1 MAVLVPARANGWDCK
16 ATVGGGWDCTGDA
29 GRISVPSSP
38 PPPAPPR
45 DRLTPQ
51 APAPAAV
58 KDVPAPPPA
67 PAPSRP
73 VTAEQ
78 DSSRSNTPP
87 AATGGQTPAA
97 PSRFEV
103 SPPRPA
109 PGSATPP
116 LASGKPEQATAASEP
131 TRREAT
137 APPLE
142 TRALLD
148 AGIPWQSCT
157 RLAAAPQPVAETAL
171 VEVTADSA
179 EASVIDDQALFS
191 GNVDLLHGHDR
202 LRAARIAFQRDSGEL
217 TASGGVL
224 LSRPDLRLAAE
235 QVHYNLNTRLGHA
248 EQAEYR
254 LPGILARGTA
264 ARAELTGPG
273 TGTGRYQ
280 RITYTTCPPGNDDWQ
295 LTAESLDI
303 DTREGLG
310 TAHGARLSFK
320 GVPMAYVPVLTFP
333 IDDRRRSG
341 LLIPSLG
348 YSDRL
353 GLDLSLPYYFN
364 LAPNYDL
371 TLTPRLLGQR
381 GLLLGGE
388 FRFLTRAHEGRITA
402 NYLPHDRQGPTGDS
416 RRGALSLSTDGHYT
430 PHLSSTLRLNYV
442 SDERYLTDF
451 GADLESTSTT
461 HLERTA
467 ELRYASD
474 RWQALARVQEFQTI
488 DPLLPKASRP
498 YARLPQLQLA
508 FADSATDVPLRYGL
522 DAEYVRF
529 RKSGGFVEGDRLD
542 LHPTLGLPRQT
553 AFYHLVPSA
562 GLRYTRYRL
571 HNQAPGLSSSPDRF
585 TPILSLDGALYFD
598 RATQWF
604 GQAATQTL
612 EPRLYYL
619 YVPYR
624 KQNDIP
630 LFDTREYDF
639 GLDALFRDNR
649 FTGPDRQ
656 GDANRL
662 GLALTS
668 RIRND
673 SGREL
678 ARASIGQVLYLAD
691 RKVQLPGVPTAVDDN
706 SAVIGELAV
715 QLGDGWRARGGLQW
729 NPNSDTIEQA
739 LAQFSYRQDD
749 DRVINL
755 AYRLRDGLS
764 THTDL
769 GLIWPI
775 GERTRAIARWNYSL
789 SEGRN
794 LDALAG
800 IEYGKCCWRLRALV
814 RQQVTGTGNTQ
825 DLSFLLQL
833 ELNGLGK
840 LGDNIDAL
848 LKNGIYG
855 YRRDDD

>member
-1 MAVLVPARANGWDCK
+1 MSYNPRSNHCHLFRRHHLSLALLCALDMAFLVPPAK
-16 ATVGGGWDCTGDA
+16 ASGWDCTGDA
-29 GRISVPSSP
+29 EHIGVPSSTNTSTP
-38 PPPAPPR
+38 PCDHLTPQTAATVKNLTTPPPAPP
-45 DRLTPQ
+45 Q
-51 APAPAAV
+51 
-58 KDVPAPPPA
+58 
-67 PAPSRP
+67 P
-73 VTAEQ
+73 VTAEPAR
-78 DSSRSNTPP
+78 SRSDTQP
-87 AATGGQTPAA
+87 ATTGGQ
-97 PSRFEV
+97 S
-103 SPPRPA
+103 
-109 PGSATPP
+109 SAS
-116 LASGKPEQATAASEP
+116 LRKGEP
-131 TRREAT
+131 TAS
-137 APPLE
+137 PE
-142 TRALLD
+142 TSALLD

-157 RLAAAPQPVAETAL
+157 RPAVTPQPVTESTA

-179 EASVIDDQALFS
+179 VTSVIDDQALFS
-191 GNVDLLHGHDR
+191 GNVDLLHGHDH
-202 LRAARIAFQRDSGEL
+202 LRAERIVFQRDSGRL
-217 TASGGVL
+217 SANGDVL

-235 QVHYNLNTRLGHA
+235 QVQYNLNTHLGRT
-248 EQAEYR
+248 EQTEYR

-264 ARAELTGPG
+264 EHAELTGPD
-273 TGTGRYQ
+273 TGHYQ
-280 RITYTTCPPGNDDWQ
+280 RITYTTCPPGNDDWK
-295 LTAESLDI
+295 LSAETLDI
-303 DTREGLG
+303 DTGEGLG
-310 TAHGARLSFK
+310 TAHDAWLSFK
-320 GVPMAYVPVLTFP
+320 GVPMAYVPVLTFS
-333 IDDRRRSG
+333 IDNRRRSG

-348 YSDRL
+348 YSNRL

-388 FRFLTRAHEGRITA
+388 FRFLTETHKGRITA
-402 NYLPHDRQGPTGDS
+402 SYLPHDRQGPAQNS
-416 RRGALSLSTDGHYT
+416 RRGALSLNTEGHYT
-430 PHLSSTLRLNYV
+430 PHLSSALRFNYV

-461 HLERTA
+461 YLERTA

-488 DPLLPKASRP
+488 DPLLPRASRP
-498 YARLPQLQLA
+498 YARLPQLRLA
-508 FADSATDVPLRYGL
+508 FADVATNVPLHYGL
-522 DAEYVRF
+522 DAEYVHF

-542 LHPTLGLPRQT
+542 LYPTLSLPRQT
-553 AFYHLVPSA
+553 DFYHLVPRAS
-562 GLRYTRYRL
+562 LRYTRYHL
-571 HNQAPGLSSSPDRF
+571 HNQTPGLSSNPDRL
-585 TPILSLDGALYFD
+585 TPILSLDGGLYFD
-598 RATQWF
+598 RTTQWF

-619 YVPYR
+619 YAPYR
-624 KQNDIP
+624 EQGDIP

-691 RKVQLPGVPTAVDDN
+691 RRVQLPGTPPATDGN
-706 SAVIGELAV
+706 SAMIGELSV
-715 QLGDGWRARGGLQW
+715 RLGNDWRVRGGLQW

-749 DRVINL
+749 ERVINL

-789 SEGRN
+789 SEGHN
-794 LDALAG
+794 LDTLAG
-800 IEYGKCCWRLRALV
+800 IEYGNCCWRLRALV
-814 RQQVTGTGNTQ
+814 RQQVTGPGNTQ

-848 LKNGIYG
+848 LKSGIYG
-855 YRRDDD
+855 YHRDDD